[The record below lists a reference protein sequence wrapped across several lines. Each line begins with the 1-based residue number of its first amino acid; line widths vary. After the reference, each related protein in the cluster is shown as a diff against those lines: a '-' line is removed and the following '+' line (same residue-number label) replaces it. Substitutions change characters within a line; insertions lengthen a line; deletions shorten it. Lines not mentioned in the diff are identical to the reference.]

1 MVPLPLDYI
10 SSLKNGE
17 LAPVG
22 MDDKQWTVLPDGSRK
37 TKFRLTHDQS
47 FNTMHGKSVN
57 DHVLT
62 EKLDPLYY
70 GGCLSRILHYIV
82 SLRLRLPKVKI
93 LGGKSNIKAAYR
105 RVTLHGDTAEK
116 CTIMYKD
123 FGLTSLR
130 LTFGGSPCPNE
141 FCIASELC
149 TDLANDLLH
158 CPHWDPSKLTSPH
171 AEKVSPPTI
180 PK

>member
-1 MVPLPLDYI
+1 
-10 SSLKNGE
+10 
-17 LAPVG
+17 
-22 MDDKQWTVLPDGSRK
+22 
-37 TKFRLTHDQS
+37 
-47 FNTMHGKSVN
+47 MHGKSVN
-57 DHVLT
+57 DRVLT

-93 LGGKSNIKAAYR
+93 LGGKSDIKAAYR

-158 CPHWDPSKLTSPH
+158 CPHWDPSKLFSPH
-171 AEKVSPPTI
+171 AKKVPPPTI
-180 PK
+180 P

>member
-1 MVPLPLDYI
+1 M
-10 SSLKNGE
+10 
-17 LAPVG
+17 
-22 MDDKQWTVLPDGSRK
+22 DGSPRRVK
-37 TKFRLTHDQS
+37 KNKIPINARQS

-57 DHVLT
+57 DRVLT

-70 GGCLSRILHYIV
+70 GGCLSRILHCIV

-93 LGGKSNIKAAYR
+93 LGGKSDIKAAYR

-123 FGLTSLR
+123 FGFTSLR

-158 CPHWDPSKLTSPH
+158 CPH
-171 AEKVSPPTI
+171 
-180 PK
+180 